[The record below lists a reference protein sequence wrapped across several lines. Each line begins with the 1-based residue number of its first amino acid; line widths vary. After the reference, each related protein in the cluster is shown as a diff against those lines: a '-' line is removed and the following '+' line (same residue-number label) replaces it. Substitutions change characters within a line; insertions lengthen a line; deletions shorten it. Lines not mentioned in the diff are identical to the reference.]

1 MSIQTSAGGRV
12 VTVTANP
19 SLDRTI
25 TLVSPLVPGEV
36 QAAAAARE
44 DAGGKGINVARVVA
58 AGGVPTLAVLPLAAD
73 DPFAPALH
81 GSHVAARAVPVLGH
95 VRANVT
101 ITDPDGVTTKLN
113 LPGAKLSSRDVAALI
128 EAVVEA
134 SGGATW
140 LVLAGSVP
148 PGAGASLYVD
158 MIRAV
163 RARWGA
169 QAPRIAVDTS
179 GAALR
184 AVVEEANPDLIKP
197 NDEELADLIGVTL
210 EPGADLAAAV
220 LPVARAVVP
229 SKVGAALITLG
240 ADGAVLVTDGGAWQA
255 TPPRIRVVS
264 TVGAGDSSLA
274 GYLLADIA
282 GDPPEARLRRSVQY
296 GAAAASLPGTQA
308 PTPADLPTGEVVVRE
323 LPTAHR

>member
-1 MSIQTSAGGRV
+1 VSIASRARI

-36 QAAAAARE
+36 QAASASRE
-44 DAGGKGINVARVVA
+44 DAGGKGINVARVLA
-58 AGGVPTLAVLPLAAD
+58 SGGVATLAVLPLAED
-73 DPFAPALH
+73 DPFAPALR
-81 GSHVAARAVPVLGH
+81 SSRVPARAVPVLGH

-101 ITDPDGVTTKLN
+101 ITDPAGVTTKLN
-113 LPGAKLSSRDVAALI
+113 LPGAALSPRDVAALI

-140 LVLAGSVP
+140 LVLAGSLP
-148 PGAGASLYVD
+148 PGAGTRLYVD

-163 RARWGA
+163 RGRWGA
-169 QAPRIAVDTS
+169 QAPCIAVDTS

-184 AVVEEANPDLIKP
+184 AVVDEAMPDLIKP
-197 NDEELADLIGVTL
+197 NDEELAELAGVEL
-210 EPGADLAAAV
+210 ESGIDLAAAV
-220 LPVARAVVP
+220 LPVARALVP
-229 SKVGAALITLG
+229 SKVGAALVTLG
-240 ADGAVLVTDGGAWQA
+240 AAGAVLVTAQGAWQA

-274 GYLLADIA
+274 GYLLGVAA
-282 GDPPEARLRRSVQY
+282 GSDPASSLRRSIGF

-308 PTPADLPTGEVVVRE
+308 PTPDDLPPGEIVVRE
-323 LPTAHR
+323 LT

>member
-1 MSIQTSAGGRV
+1 MTPVNTGRI

-25 TLVSPLVPGEV
+25 TLSSSLVPGEV
-36 QAAAAARE
+36 QAAATARE

-58 AGGVPTLAVLPLAAD
+58 AGGVATLAVLPLAAD

-81 GSHVAARAVPVLGH
+81 ASGVSARAVPVRGH

-113 LPGAKLSSRDVAALI
+113 LPGAELSSRDVAALI

-134 SGGATW
+134 SGGAAW
-140 LVLAGSVP
+140 LVLAGSLP
-148 PGAGASLYVD
+148 PGAGESLYVQ

-169 QAPRIAVDTS
+169 QSPRIAVDTS

-184 AVVEEANPDLIKP
+184 AVVDDGSPDLIKP
-197 NDEELADLIGVTL
+197 NDEELADLAGVGL
-210 EPGADLAAAV
+210 APGSDLASAV
-220 LPVARAVVP
+220 LPVARALVP
-229 SKVGAALITLG
+229 SKVGAALVTLG
-240 ADGAVLVTDGGAWQA
+240 ADGAVLVTADGAWRA

-274 GYLLADIA
+274 GYLLAEVEGEEPAD
-282 GDPPEARLRRSVQY
+282 RLRRSVQY

-308 PTPADLPTGEVVVRE
+308 PTPDDLPTGAFVVRA
-323 LPTAHR
+323 LPNIHP

>member
-1 MSIQTSAGGRV
+1 MSFPLNAPGRI

-58 AGGVPTLAVLPLAAD
+58 ASGVPTLAVLPLAAD

-81 GSHVAARAVPVLGH
+81 ASHVPARAVPVRGH

-113 LPGAKLSSRDVAALI
+113 LPGAPLSARDVAALV

-134 SGGATW
+134 SGGAAW
-140 LVLAGSVP
+140 LVLAGSLP
-148 PGAGASLYVD
+148 PGAGDSLYVE
-158 MIRAV
+158 IIAAV
-163 RARWGA
+163 RRRWGA
-169 QAPRIAVDTS
+169 DAPRIAVDTS

-184 AVVEEANPDLIKP
+184 AVVEQASPDLIKP
-197 NDEELADLIGVTL
+197 NDEELAELAGATL
-210 EPGADLAAAV
+210 EPGDLSAAV
-220 LPVARAVVP
+220 LAVARTLVP
-229 SKVGAALITLG
+229 AKVAGALITLG
-240 ADGAVLVTDGGAWQA
+240 AAGAVLVTADGAWQC

-274 GYLLADIA
+274 GYLLADVA
-282 GDPPEARLRRSVQY
+282 GVPPEDRLRRSVQY

-308 PTPADLPTGEVVVRE
+308 PTPVDLPADDLVVRE
-323 LPTAHR
+323 LRTTR

>member
-1 MSIQTSAGGRV
+1 MSRI

-25 TLVSPLVPGEV
+25 TLAAALQPGEV
-36 QAAAAARE
+36 QAAASARE

-58 AGGVPTLAVLPLAAD
+58 AAGVDTVAVLPLAED
-73 DPFAPALH
+73 DPFSAALRA
-81 GSHVAARAVPVLGH
+81 SHVPARPVPVEGH

-113 LPGAKLSSRDVAALI
+113 LPGATLSSTDVAELI
-128 EAVVEA
+128 AAVVEA
-134 SGGATW
+134 SEDANW
-140 LVLAGSVP
+140 LVLAGSLP
-148 PGAGASLYVD
+148 PGAGDRLYVD
-158 MIRAV
+158 ITRAV
-163 RARWGA
+163 RGRWGA
-169 QAPRIAVDTS
+169 SAPRIAIDTS

-184 AVVEEANPDLIKP
+184 AVVEHASPDLIKP
-197 NDEELADLIGVTL
+197 NDEELAELVGVDL

-220 LPVARAVVP
+220 LPVARALVP
-229 SKVGAALITLG
+229 GKVAAALVTLG
-240 ADGAVLVTDGGAWQA
+240 ADGAVLVTAEGAWQA

-274 GYLLADIA
+274 GYLLADVA
-282 GDPPEARLRRSVQY
+282 GDDPAGRLRRSVKY

-308 PTPADLPTGEVVVRE
+308 PTPDDLPAGEVVVRE
-323 LPTAHR
+323 LHD